1 MTVVFWTGVKHQ
13 ETNLSMDGRVCRIT
27 PHSQRLAKRCLSGQA
42 SAIRELV
49 SVSFCCLTSM
59 EARRPV
65 RDGDYQ
71 GVTVWILLEEK
82 LTPPATNPPTHP
94 TLPSP
99 YPLPFLPPSPQPL
112 PTPCPPPP
120 PTCLPAAP
128 PPPPPPPC
136 TFPCLICLSSVS
148 RHACSIDLSVWPI
161 QNSPHLHLLPFV
173 SFTASWSGWVGLG
186 VGGVGCLQQWSTLWA
201 VPDAYQFVKF
211 YNQGLFV
218 WYCSWLNEAR
228 WNIRLYDGKVPSK
241 LM

>member
-1 MTVVFWTGVKHQ
+1 MTWWIIVCFTLIMTVVFWTGVKHQ

-49 SVSFCCLTSM
+49 SVSFCCLTST

-65 RDGDYQ
+65 RDGVYQ

-128 PPPPPPPC
+128 PPTPTTLYLSLLDLLEFCQPA
-136 TFPCLICLSSVS
+136 CLQHWLVCVTHPKLTSSPSAAFCVF
-148 RHACSIDLSVWPI
+148 HCFMEW
-161 QNSPHLHLLPFV
+161 
-173 SFTASWSGWVGLG
+173 
-186 VGGVGCLQQWSTLWA
+186 VGGVGGWGGGVSTAMKYTLSCPGCLSVREIL
-201 VPDAYQFVKF
+201 
-211 YNQGLFV
+211 
-218 WYCSWLNEAR
+218 
-228 WNIRLYDGKVPSK
+228 
-241 LM
+241 